1 MLSCSLLDN
10 DVKFN
15 LFRLFYVI
23 IAIYY
28 FFIHTL
34 KTTTKRE
41 RRAVSQVDYINC
53 SPPYYIAAFLNVK
66 QRHEVFSYIRCS
78 I

>member
-34 KTTTKRE
+34 KTTTDRE

-53 SPPYYIAAFLNVK
+53 SPPYIAAFLNVK

>member
-41 RRAVSQVDYINC
+41 RRAVSQVDCINC
-53 SPPYYIAAFLNVK
+53 IAAFLNVK

>member
-1 MLSCSLLDN
+1 MLSCSLIDN

-28 FFIHTL
+28 FLYTHTL
-34 KTTTKRE
+34 NTTKQVNAE
-41 RRAVSQVDYINC
+41 RFHKRYKIQ
-53 SPPYYIAAFLNVK
+53 
-66 QRHEVFSYIRCS
+66 
-78 I
+78 